1 MSVHEYGHTIQ
12 SLILG
17 PLYLFVVGIP
27 SFIWCNNKKC
37 IAMRQDNN
45 KSYYD
50 LYCESWANRLGE
62 AVTHE
67 EAPHK

>member
-1 MSVHEYGHTIQ
+1 MVQ
-12 SLILG
+12 QQ
-17 PLYLFVVGIP
+17 
-27 SFIWCNNKKC
+27 KC
-37 IAMRQDNN
+37 IAYRKDNN